1 MADESKTLW
10 VRSARTDSRV
20 VLYEVDPAHPG
31 GEALVFRDGD
41 RVFEVGDTPTVQR
54 LLHEKQLV
62 RVPAAEVRQQQA
74 AEKKA

>member
-1 MADESKTLW
+1 MAEESKTLW
-10 VRSARTDSRV
+10 VRSNRNDNRV

-41 RVFEVGDTPTVQR
+41 RAFEVGETPEVQR

-62 RVPAAEVRQQQA
+62 KVPAAEVKKQQA
-74 AEKKA
+74 AEETK